1 MMCSVAD
8 DVACGNE
15 VFCGKLKD
23 CKYFKNL
30 KLYYFRRL
38 PVRHPRVS

>member
-1 MMCSVAD
+1 MMCSFAD

-23 CKYFKNL
+23 CKYFKN
-30 KLYYFRRL
+30 RINQDIIITI
-38 PVRHPRVS
+38 